1 MRPEEAPA
9 FLLDRRILAPGKTR
23 SPLKTA
29 RKRGKQPLSASTGHR
44 HTRDDAAAESG
55 HREPGIFVSG
65 SRERHIRQP
74 RREKGVTVH
83 GVMPLSAH

>member
-29 RKRGKQPLSASTGHR
+29 RKRGNSLCPLRRDTGTPEMTQRQKVVIENRGYSSAGR
-44 HTRDDAAAESG
+44 LKGISG
-55 HREPGIFVSG
+55 NPGG
-65 SRERHIRQP
+65 
-74 RREKGVTVH
+74 KK
-83 GVMPLSAH
+83 A